1 MAAMP
6 KGGRR
11 QTLLFTATWSAVIER
26 LATQLL
32 ARTHVR
38 VTVGGSR
45 DGRSDRPVANR
56 AVKQVVHVVDPG
68 DKWRA
73 FKHLLAP
80 FKVCVV
86 SQSST
91 PSRATRG

>member
-38 VTVGGSR
+38 LTVGGSR
-45 DGRSDRPVANR
+45 DGRSDRPVANK
-56 AVKQVVHVVDPG
+56 AVKQLVHVVDPA

-73 FKHLLAP
+73 FKDLLAP
-80 FKVCVV
+80 FKVH
-86 SQSST
+86 S
-91 PSRATRG
+91 

>member
-1 MAAMP
+1 MP

-56 AVKQVVHVVDPG
+56 AVEQMVHVVDPGG

-73 FKHLLAP
+73 FKDLLAP
-80 FKVCVV
+80 FKVR
-86 SQSST
+86 SK
-91 PSRATRG
+91 

>member
-1 MAAMP
+1 MP

-11 QTLLFTATWSAVIER
+11 QTLLFTATWSNSIER

-45 DGRSDRPVANR
+45 DGRSDRPVANK

-73 FKHLLAP
+73 FKDLLAP
-80 FKVCVV
+80 FKVCSRV
-86 SQSST
+86 SQSRT